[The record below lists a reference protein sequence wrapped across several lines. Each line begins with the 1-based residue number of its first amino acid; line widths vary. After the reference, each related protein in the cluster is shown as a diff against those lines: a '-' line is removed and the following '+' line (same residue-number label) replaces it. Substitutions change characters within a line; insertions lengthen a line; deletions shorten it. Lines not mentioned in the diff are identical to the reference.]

1 MLGLRFGPLDALH
14 ARFVRAAKRHWGSF
28 CMADSSGKELTYGR
42 TLIGS
47 LVLSRWVR
55 ANCRGEATPDLSDAA
70 SDRCPSLTCGARL

>member
-1 MLGLRFGPLDALH
+1 MKAAAARQAIQELGAEVMGLRFGPLDALH
-14 ARFVRAAKRHWGSF
+14 ARFVRAAKRHWGRF

-55 ANCRGEATPDLSDAA
+55 ANC
-70 SDRCPSLTCGARL
+70 ARRSRWSA